1 MNRWILNDL
10 PWHVDLDDAMKR
22 LRIPEDDA
30 DDFVSMFHTIVRK
43 IHPVFYFGRETVE
56 SNDGHRVVI
65 GGQTF
70 VSRVLAVNLKNM
82 TDVYPYVVTSGR
94 EAYEYA
100 RSIDDEFIE
109 FWAHQVCEMALTSF
123 RVDALKAVKQQTGLQ
138 NLSSMNP
145 GSIASWPIDQ
155 QRPLFDLLGSVYEN
169 TGVELTPSYLMVPV
183 KSGSGI
189 LFPTEKHFANCMLC
203 PRDDCPNRRAPFDP
217 NKFAAE
223 YGD

>member
-1 MNRWILNDL
+1 M
-10 PWHVDLDDAMKR
+10 
-22 LRIPEDDA
+22 
-30 DDFVSMFHTIVRK
+30 RK

-70 VSRVLAVNLKNM
+70 VSRVLAVNLKNV

-123 RVDALKAVKQQTGLQ
+123 RVDALEAVKQQTGFQ